1 MRRIGDVVKFLCLAY
16 GNEADWN
23 ALSPEEQQ
31 ELLRADDVQRKR
43 GDLVAAVGEPT
54 IVQSWEGAD
63 HPRNEPFAKGAAGLA
78 GFSVVEADSLEEAIR
93 LVERTPCAVAGGAVE
108 VRPFL
113 DLG

>member
-1 MRRIGDVVKFLCLAY
+1 MQFLCLAY
-16 GNEADWN
+16 GSEDDWK
-23 ALSPEEQQ
+23 ALRSDQQ
-31 ELLRADDVQRKR
+31 SELLKADDVQRQR

-54 IVQSWEGAD
+54 VVQSWEGAD
-63 HPRNEPFAKGAAGLA
+63 HPRNEAFAVGASPLA
-78 GFSVVEADSLEEAIR
+78 GFSVVEADSIEEAIR